1 MWRLAARSTKIDVV
15 VDDITVIADAS
26 PLIGLAAAGEF
37 ELLRRLYGTLL
48 VSRAVLD
55 EVSAGGTRAGARE
68 LDAALREGWIR
79 AAPTPPETWR
89 FPELG
94 TGEAS
99 VLALALARRDALVLM
114 DDAAG
119 RQQAAALGVSVLDLP
134 GMLLEAKRAGLVERI
149 EPILARLARKGFV
162 VPERAAAGVLE
173 RAGERDAR
181 AG

>member
-1 MWRLAARSTKIDVV
+1 MWRSAARSTKIDVV

-37 ELLRRLYGTLL
+37 ELLRRLYGTIL

-55 EVSAGGTRAGARE
+55 EVLAGGARAGAGE

-79 AAPTPPETWR
+79 AAPTPLETWR
-89 FPELG
+89 LPELG

-99 VLALALARRDALVLM
+99 VLALALERPGALVLM

-119 RQQAAALGVSVLDLP
+119 RAQAEALGLAVLELP
-134 GMLLEAKRAGLVERI
+134 GVLLEAKRAGLVERI
-149 EPILARLARKGFV
+149 EPILARLERKGFV
-162 VPERAAAGVLE
+162 VPKRAAADVL
-173 RAGERDAR
+173 
-181 AG
+181 